1 MDIKTV
7 LISGVILFLIDSLF
21 LSVISKFYGNMI
33 ENIQKSPMKVRIV
46 PAVICYLLLTFA
58 LNYFILKN
66 NSTTHFDALFLG
78 WVIYGVYDATAYAL
92 IDKWDLK
99 MALLDS
105 CWGGVLF
112 FLATICTRFTKKA
125 INNLST
131 N

>member
-21 LSVISKFYGNMI
+21 IFIISKFYGNMI
-33 ENIQKSPMKVRIV
+33 ENIQKSPMKVRTI
-46 PAVICYLLLTFA
+46 PAIICYFLLIFA

-66 NSTTHFDALFLG
+66 NSNHFDALFLG
-78 WVIYGVYDATAYAL
+78 WVIYGVYDSTAYAI

-99 MALLDS
+99 MALVDS
-105 CWGGVLF
+105 CWGGILF

-125 INNLST
+125 IENFST